1 MRLRALAPLG
11 PALAL
16 LAPVPAL
23 AAWSAPAALTPR
35 DGAAYA
41 APQVAAES
49 GRALAAWVRAP
60 SGTSGRAR
68 VHIATRPSP
77 SGRWSP
83 PRALSGA
90 GTDQPRV
97 AVNARGD
104 AVVAWVRGRGIVA
117 AVRRGPAGAW
127 SVARVAT
134 GPGAIRDLRV
144 AIDRAGR
151 PTALW
156 SERAGSGHVVRVAA
170 RASARAGWALRP
182 PRLTTPGPVPPS
194 VALSRA
200 GALVAWEEDG
210 AMRAAR
216 TSGGTFER
224 PAEPAGEAADP
235 VVALSGTGAGLAA
248 WSAALPGGTS
258 VTLAAGRSAQAG
270 GWSVAEDVG
279 IGLRPVAALNDR
291 GDAVLA
297 WSLDEPGRAQ
307 GVEAAT
313 RSGPRGSWRATT
325 VVARRTC
332 ECALA
337 AAGAAVDG
345 RGTAI
350 VAWHRDDGGAIGGGG
365 TASLGPSSAAWSHA
379 PVLPGRLTRAPAVAG
394 DAVSGAVAVWVE
406 TGRAGGVRAA
416 TLRP

>member
-11 PALAL
+11 PVLAL
-16 LAPVPAL
+16 LTPVPAL
-23 AAWSAPAALTPR
+23 AAWSAPAALTAR

-41 APQVAAES
+41 APDAAVEA
-49 GRALAAWVRAP
+49 GRAVAAWVRAP

-68 VHIATRPSP
+68 VQVATRRSP
-77 SGRWSP
+77 AARWTR
-83 PRALSGA
+83 PRLLSGP
-90 GTDQPRV
+90 GTDRPRV

-127 SVARVAT
+127 SVAPVAA
-134 GPGAIRDLRV
+134 GAGAVQDLRV
-144 AIDRAGR
+144 VIDRSGR

-156 SERAGSGHVVRVAA
+156 SERSGSGFVVRVAA
-170 RASARAGWALRP
+170 RASARAGWAPRP
-182 PRLTTPGPVPPS
+182 PRLATPGPAPPS
-194 VALSRA
+194 VALSRG
-200 GALVAWEEDG
+200 GALVAWEASG
-210 AMRAAR
+210 ALRAAR
-216 TSGGTFER
+216 TSAGSFER

-235 VVALSGTGAGLAA
+235 VAALSGTGTGLAA

-258 VTLAAGRSAQAG
+258 VTLAAGRSARAS

-313 RSGPRGSWRATT
+313 RRGMRGAWRAST

-332 ECALA
+332 QCALV

-345 RGTAI
+345 RGTAV
-350 VAWHRDDGGAIGGGG
+350 VAWHRDDAGGAGGGG
-365 TASLGPSSAAWSHA
+365 TAALGPSSAAWSRA
-379 PVLPGRLTRAPAVAG
+379 PILPGRLARVPVVAA
-394 DAVSGAVAVWVE
+394 DPVSGAVAVWVE
-406 TGRAGGVRAA
+406 SGRAGGVRAA
-416 TLRP
+416 ALRR